1 VSDRS
6 ILATLVSAASAYY
19 RGAGF
24 FARQFARGKLGGDPV
39 FAAILAD
46 GLLDGRRSLLDLGC
60 GQALLATWLLAAQR
74 CHAAMSRWPVGWP
87 APPALA
93 AYRGIEINPR
103 EAARA
108 RHALRSDGALS
119 LQIVEDDIRN
129 VDYGTADAAVILDV
143 LHYIDHRAQE
153 MVLERVRWALPRGG
167 LLLLRVGDC
176 AAGVRALYSQAID
189 SAVVLARRRHWPTF
203 QYRSLQ
209 EWQAL
214 LARCGFGSSP
224 LPMSQGT
231 PFANV
236 LFLAQRT

>member
-1 VSDRS
+1 MKDSPALS
-6 ILATLVSAASAYY
+6 TLVRAASAYY

-46 GLLDGRRSLLDLGC
+46 GLLHGCRSLLDLGC

-74 CHAAMSRWPVGWP
+74 CHGAMSRWPAAWP

-108 RHALRSDGALS
+108 RHALRQDGVLS

-143 LHYIDHRAQE
+143 LHYIEHRAQE
-153 MVLERVRWALPRGG
+153 RVLERVSSALPRGG

-176 AAGVRALYSQAID
+176 AAGLRTLYGQAVD
-189 SAVVLARRRHWPTF
+189 RTVALARRGRWPTF

-209 EWQAL
+209 DWRAL

-231 PFANV
+231 RFANV
-236 LFLAQRT
+236 LFVARRA

>member
-1 VSDRS
+1 MNDRS

-60 GQALLATWLLAAQR
+60 GQALLATWLLAAQH
-74 CHAAMSRWPVGWP
+74 CHAAMSRWPPGWP
-87 APPALA
+87 APPELA

-108 RHALRSDGALS
+108 RHALRGDGS
-119 LQIVEDDIRN
+119 LAPQIVEGDIRN

-153 MVLERVRWALPRGG
+153 MVLERVRSALPCGG
-167 LLLLRVGDC
+167 LLLLRVGNC
-176 AAGVRALYSQAID
+176 AAGLRALYSQAVD
-189 SAVVLARRRHWPTF
+189 STVVLARRGRWPTF
-203 QYRSLQ
+203 KYRSLQ
-209 EWQAL
+209 EWEAL
-214 LARCGFGSSP
+214 LTRYGFGSSP
-224 LPMSQGT
+224 VPMSQGT
-231 PFANV
+231 AFANV
-236 LFLAQRT
+236 LFLAHRL